1 VKNALI
7 FFLFGA
13 LAVVVVTRFYQVR
26 PALPV
31 SDNARALSITEK
43 ARGAAEDV
51 TAQTRDAAKRVK
63 DTVSEK
69 LEDWHLTPDEIKAD
83 LAKTGEVVRTK
94 AHAAGETIADARIVA
109 VIKAK
114 YVLDRDL
121 SALDI
126 MVNAN
131 AGEITL
137 TGAVASPELI
147 GRSIQLALDTDG
159 VRRVTAK
166 LVVQSKA
173 S

>member
-1 VKNALI
+1 MKNAMI

-13 LAVVVVTRFYQVR
+13 LTVIVVSRFYQPR
-26 PALPV
+26 PAASL
-31 SDNARALSITEK
+31 SDSSPSISSTEK

-109 VIKAK
+109 VVKAK

-126 MVNAN
+126 AVSSNS
-131 AGEITL
+131 GEITL
-137 TGAVASPELI
+137 TGGVASPELI
-147 GRSIQLALDTDG
+147 GRAIQLALDTDG
-159 VRRVTAK
+159 VHRVTAK
-166 LVVQSKA
+166 LAVQTKA